1 MSNFINL
8 TFLKWYKRVENGA
21 NDQSSISVNTDM
33 YVELSAL
40 PLNYPPA
47 NSFLQSNLADLM
59 SKVNLRSKLS
69 QLNDGSML
77 IRGVDQNDSGLYLCS
92 SPTSRKLSKRV
103 EIEVTVDE
111 INSRRVHPSSSS
123 QLIRPLIVLFV
134 VLALLVLL
142 VVVFLKL
149 VCYRRNSTVKVSSN
163 VVNQQQLNK
172 LPVTRYIRFNR

>member
-1 MSNFINL
+1 M
-8 TFLKWYKRVENGA
+8 ENGA
-21 NDQSSISVNTDM
+21 NDQPSISVNTDV
-33 YVELSAL
+33 YVELSPL

-47 NSFLQSNLADLM
+47 NSFLRSNLADLM

-69 QLNDGSML
+69 QLSDGSML

-92 SPTSRKLSKRV
+92 SPTTRKLSKRV
-103 EIEVTVDE
+103 EIEVTDE
-111 INSRRVHPSSSS
+111 TNSRRVHPSSSS

-142 VVVFLKL
+142 LVVFLKL
-149 VCYRRNSTVKVSSN
+149 VCYRKNSPVKVSSN

-172 LPVTRYIRFNR
+172 LPVTRYIIYIRFNRRY